1 MSRPTMPGSVTTW
14 DKRPKC
20 QLDGCDND
28 AKFEYQYNDGTWK
41 WRVRHGKIICQAH
54 QKSSW
59 HPYLRHRK
67 SHCENVSG
75 FLGFKCTTNIYWNGM
90 LDVDHKNGNPGDNR
104 KQNLQ
109 TLCKC
114 CHAYKTHKNKD
125 GQTPGRLALGI
136 KS

>member
-14 DKRPKC
+14 AKRPKC

-28 AKFEYQYNDGTWK
+28 AKFEYQYDDGTWK

-67 SHCENVSG
+67 AHCENVSG

-90 LDVDHKNGNPGDNR
+90 LDVDHKNGNPSDNR